1 MYKFVCING
10 LRYCGDMATDA
21 NTSNIELFVIE
32 RVKKMREEAGM
43 TQAELAFAMELS
55 YGFVGQ
61 VESSNHRAKYNL
73 NHINKLARIF
83 NCEFKDFFPDKPF

>member
-1 MYKFVCING
+1 MFFGIAFLCAIMSNN
-10 LRYCGDMATDA
+10 A
-21 NTSNIELFVIE
+21 NTSKIELFVIE

-43 TQAELAFAMELS
+43 TQAQLAFAIGLS

-73 NHINKLARIF
+73 NHINKLAKIF
-83 NCEFKDFFPDKPF
+83 NCDFKDFFPERPF